1 MNIIEAA
8 KELEPHLQELR
19 RAFHRCPE
27 ISGHEVR
34 TAERIEK
41 ELREIGGYEIRT
53 GVGAAVLLQT

>member
-1 MNIIEAA
+1 MTGKIKFEEGDRNMNIIEAA

-41 ELREIGGYEIRT
+41 
-53 GVGAAVLLQT
+53 